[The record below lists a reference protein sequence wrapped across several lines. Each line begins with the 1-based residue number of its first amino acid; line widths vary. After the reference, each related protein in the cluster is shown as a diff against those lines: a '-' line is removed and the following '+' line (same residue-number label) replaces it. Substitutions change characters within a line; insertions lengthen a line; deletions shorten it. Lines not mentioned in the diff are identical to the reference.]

1 MEALRTGAD
10 PHSYGGTAVATNGA
24 AGLPPGFETYLHA
37 PAAEAAFN
45 HKPPMHRRRW
55 NSQALLM
62 SVLLP
67 WVIYVGVSAAMSFP
81 MPETG
86 ALSSGQLCVFACLC
100 ALGVVLVFGVLAFFS
115 WTRPVRFGTP
125 EPTWFS
131 FLFVT
136 SLLAWVLGLLSGW
149 ANWETNLAPYYFI
162 TSLRYYDNVDVNA
175 ARGLQLMDAGRLT
188 FVPGT
193 QVDIS
198 KSMGFRQ
205 KDMYCVAP
213 VVPSPGTNLVRYDFW
228 AVGINCCSDH
238 AADFHCGDYSN
249 QRARSGIRLFHDE
262 ELPWFKLALQ
272 QAEATHRI
280 RSEHPVFLTWLE
292 DPSAGVNEDLT
303 SSLQWYFTGITAYL
317 VFQVLLVIGAMG
329 TLWSWGW

>member
-1 MEALRTGAD
+1 MEALRAGAE
-10 PHSYGGTAVATNGA
+10 PHSYGGTAAAHSV
-24 AGLPPGFETYLHA
+24 AGLPPDFENYLHS

-62 SVLLP
+62 SVFLP
-67 WVIYVGVSAAMSFP
+67 WLIYVGVSAAMSFP

-86 ALSSGQLCVFACLC
+86 ALGSGQLCVLACLC
-100 ALGVVLVFGVLAFFS
+100 ALGVVLAFGVLALFS

-125 EPTWFS
+125 EPTWYS
-131 FLFVT
+131 FLFGT
-136 SLLAWVLGLLSGW
+136 SLLAWLLGLLVGW
-149 ANWETNLAPYYFI
+149 LNWDMNLGPYFFI
-162 TSLRYYDNVDVNA
+162 TSLRYYDNVDVNV

-193 QVDIS
+193 QLDTG

-213 VVPSPGTNLVRYDFW
+213 VVPSSGAKMARYDFW

-238 AADFHCGDYSN
+238 AADFHCGDHSN
-249 QRARSGIRLFHDE
+249 TNARSGIRLFHDE
-262 ELPWFKLALQ
+262 ELPWFRLALQ
-272 QAEATHRI
+272 QAEAAHGI
-280 RSEHPVFLTWLE
+280 RSEHPVFMTWLE
-292 DPSAGVNEDLT
+292 DPSAGVNEDLAR
-303 SSLQWYFTGITAYL
+303 SLRWYFTGITTHL
-317 VFQVLLVIGAMG
+317 VLQVLLVIGAMG